1 MDWEI
6 RPKSHHAWIYVLSVL
21 LLGTILIGRALPLSA
36 PSFSQWSTFAVLT
49 ILAILPQLVKI
60 FGPNQNVGQA
70 KLVALF
76 AGIFLLPLSLFVLL
90 VIIPHLWEWAQVR
103 LVKTSSPRSWYV
115 QPFNIATHII
125 AGIAAHWIAVE
136 WRPAMT
142 TLGAPA
148 SLWTAIVAIVVYL
161 IIDELLT
168 VAVLVLTQGNSWQKS
183 GILDAEN
190 LLSDAA
196 LLCLG
201 YILTVLWSLTPWL
214 LPLALAPLVLIYW
227 AKTIPQLRKDAETDA
242 KTGLY
247 NARYLSRSLTSEL
260 QRSRR
265 LDQPIS
271 VVMADLDLLRT
282 VNNTYGHLAGDAAL
296 EMVGRVIRHTLG
308 NCGIAGRFGGEE
320 FLIILPAMDSAE
332 AERMAERVRQ
342 AVGATGISVSTNP
355 LPLHVSMSLGVASF
369 PADAATSKDLI
380 HEADLA
386 VYQAKLR
393 GRNCVV
399 CAPDVPRSVKLE
411 SILNADPPQSA
422 SQEFLA
428 NQPGTKEV
436 GPPTHTEPSAYDNNP
451 PDMATAS
458 AGHHPLRVRL
468 FVGGVTI
475 AGIVATVL
483 GFVFNAPPAWTAIGL
498 LTLLAA
504 FTEYYEMEL
513 YGDASVSVSAGIVFA
528 AAIVGGIPGAAMV
541 EVPCTLIHY
550 LRRRPALF
558 QSFFS
563 WAIHPLAALAPV
575 LLIRVPGVS
584 LTISNLP
591 LLAFLTVIAAL
602 IYFGIES
609 GLIATAISLSE
620 GRRWADIWVEDFRW
634 LAFYY
639 VVLCLMG
646 MFLSIAY
653 LALSLLGII
662 VFVFPIV
669 MMRYAQKQYVDRTE
683 EGVKELKR
691 LNQELTLAN
700 CEVVSASRAIR
711 QLNEELFMTLAK
723 VIDARDPFSAGHA
736 ATVADYA
743 AAIAAQLGLAVERQ
757 ESVRQAALLHDIGK
771 LGIPESILFKP
782 GRLTDDEY
790 ARIKAH
796 AALGGE
802 FLEASHGLRH
812 LAPLVAHHHERWDG
826 RGYPDGLQG
835 DGIPLEARIL
845 AVCDAV
851 EAMASDRPYH
861 QAISLDEIV
870 TELRLGAGT
879 QFDPAVVQAFVSV
892 VEQKGERYIINSAQ
906 EVAKHQVGRPES
918 VHDAAP
924 WMMLQPDDSDLL
936 ASP

>member
-1 MDWEI
+1 MDWEKG
-6 RPKSHHAWIYVLSVL
+6 PKSRGAWIFILSVL
-21 LLGTILIGRALPLSA
+21 LLGTILIGWSLLLSA
-36 PSFSQWSTFAVLT
+36 PSTSQWSTFAVLT
-49 ILAILPQLVKI
+49 TLAILSQLVRM
-60 FGPNQNVGQA
+60 FWSNQNVGQA

-90 VIIPHLWEWAQVR
+90 VIIPHLWEWVQAR
-103 LVKTSSPRSWYV
+103 LVKNSSPRRWYV
-115 QPFNIATHII
+115 QLFNIATHVI
-125 AGIAAHWIAVE
+125 AGIAAHWIAVG
-136 WRPAMT
+136 WRPTMT
-142 TLGAPA
+142 TFGAPS
-148 SLWTAIVAIVVYL
+148 SLFAAIAAITVYL
-161 IIDELLT
+161 IINELLS
-168 VAVLVLTQGNSWQKS
+168 VAVIVLAQGIPWQES

-190 LLSDAA
+190 LLSDAV
-196 LLCLG
+196 LVCLG
-201 YILTVLWSLTPWL
+201 YILTVLWNLTPWL
-214 LPLALAPLVLIYW
+214 LPLALAPLVLIYR
-227 AKTIPQLRKDAETDA
+227 AQTIPQLRKDAETDA

-260 QRSRR
+260 QRARR
-265 LDQPIS
+265 LEQPIS

-296 EMVGRVIRHTLG
+296 EMVGRVIRSTLG

-320 FLIILPAMDSAE
+320 FLIILPAMDGAE

-342 AVGATGISVSTNP
+342 AVGSTGISLSTSP
-355 LPLHVSMSLGVASF
+355 LPLYVSMSLGVASF

-393 GRNCVV
+393 GRNRVV
-399 CAPDVPRSVKLE
+399 CAPDVPRSVKLG
-411 SILNADPPQSA
+411 SILNSSPPQSA
-422 SQEFLA
+422 SLEFLA
-428 NQPGTKEV
+428 SEPDTKEV
-436 GPPTHTEPSAYDNNP
+436 GPATHTSPSAHDNNP
-451 PDMATAS
+451 PDKATAS
-458 AGHHPLRVRL
+458 ADDPPLRVRL

-483 GFVFNAPPAWTAIGL
+483 GFVFNAPLTWTVIGL

-504 FTEYYEMEL
+504 FAEYYEMEL
-513 YGDASVSVSAGIVFA
+513 YGDASVSVSAAIVFA
-528 AAIVGGIPGAAMV
+528 AAIVGGVPGAAMV
-541 EVPCTLIHY
+541 EVPCTVIHY

-563 WAIHPLAALAPV
+563 WAIHPLAALAPA
-575 LLIRVPGVS
+575 LLIRAPDVS

-591 LLAFLTVIAAL
+591 LLAILTVIAAL

-609 GLIATAISLSE
+609 GLVATVISLSE
-620 GRRWADIWVEDFRW
+620 GRRLVDVWVEDFRW

-653 LALSLLGII
+653 LALGLMGVI
-662 VFVFPIV
+662 VFAFPIV

-700 CEVVSASRAIR
+700 CEVVDASRAIR
-711 QLNEELFMTLAK
+711 RLNDELFMTLAK

-743 AAIAAQLGLAVERQ
+743 AAIAAQLGLEAEQQ

-802 FLEASHGLRH
+802 FLEASQGLRH

-826 RGYPDGLQG
+826 CGYPDGLRG

-879 QFDPAVVQAFVSV
+879 QFDPAVIQAFISV
-892 VEQKGERYIINSAQ
+892 VEQKGEHYIINSAQ
-906 EVAKHQVGRPES
+906 EVAKHQMDRPDS
-918 VHDAAP
+918 IHDSDP
-924 WMMLQPDDSDLL
+924 WMVLQPD
-936 ASP
+936 ASNFRAPP